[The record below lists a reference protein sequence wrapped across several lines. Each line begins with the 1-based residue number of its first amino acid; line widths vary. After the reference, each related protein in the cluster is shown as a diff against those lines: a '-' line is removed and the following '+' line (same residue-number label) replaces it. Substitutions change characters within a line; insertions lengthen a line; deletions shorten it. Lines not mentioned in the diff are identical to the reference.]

1 MIVKNL
7 LPVYQKQMAYQYFPS
22 FKAFI
27 STGSLVEDAIKKGK
41 IKKEDFNNGNSYS
54 SRHPICLDD
63 LSDDEV
69 VEVSHL
75 TREGRHFKPSYLE
88 EDNPLD
94 ALRRKEKGKELMVD
108 EVNIE
113 DDAIK
118 RMKEVNANVS
128 IWNLLMHSQPHRSAV
143 LKHLN
148 EASVDPS
155 ITPDQIV
162 GLIHG
167 AVTIPGDPDIMN
179 ISPIGKSVLH
189 LDEEEGSRL
198 DGFNVFCIQSGGW
211 IEVFDEDSNEEPEDL
226 IEIPKEG
233 DEPLYQEKEEEPRTL
248 EDRINNEQQERE
260 GKSWTSS
267 DSRANRNDARDD
279 FDLDFDVPMFR
290 VPIRQE
296 KLILFL
302 GYKHEPRYQDLPKLE
317 KFDGTC
323 DPMIHLCKFVN
334 VLSPLDVPEEH
345 LPTLFDRSLEG
356 AALSW
361 YCSFERIGEATWNE
375 ISQAFVNWAYNF
387 SQTDPQK
394 LVLVTT
400 LQTNQETFSHFCSR
414 CSVVRSK
421 LRNPITDKEFML
433 IMLKNLN
440 DFYYRQMVT
449 MRYNILGHMEQHGFD
464 IDTYK
469 LLVHR
474 PRVNPCAETS
484 KRRSFTE
491 INEPL
496 STVYRRLHR
505 QGLIRTKGYV
515 CAILPP
521 EVNMERYCSYCS

>member
-1 MIVKNL
+1 M
-7 LPVYQKQMAYQYFPS
+7 
-22 FKAFI
+22 
-27 STGSLVEDAIKKGK
+27 T
-41 IKKEDFNNGNSYS
+41 
-54 SRHPICLDD
+54 
-63 LSDDEV
+63 
-69 VEVSHL
+69 
-75 TREGRHFKPSYLE
+75 
-88 EDNPLD
+88 
-94 ALRRKEKGKELMVD
+94 
-108 EVNIE
+108 
-113 DDAIK
+113 
-118 RMKEVNANVS
+118 
-128 IWNLLMHSQPHRSAV
+128 
-143 LKHLN
+143 
-148 EASVDPS
+148 
-155 ITPDQIV
+155 DQ
-162 GLIHG
+162 G

-211 IEVFDEDSNEEPEDL
+211 IEVSDEDRNEEPEDP
-226 IEIPKEG
+226 IEIPEEG
-233 DEPLYQEKEEEPRTL
+233 DEPLYQEKEEEPRTP

-260 GKSWTSS
+260 GESWTSN
-267 DSRANRNDARDD
+267 DSRANSNDACDD

-290 VPIRQE
+290 VPICPE
-296 KLILFL
+296 KLILFP

-317 KFDGTC
+317 KFDGTG

-334 VLSPLDVPEEH
+334 VLAPLDVPEEH

-361 YCSFERIGEATWNE
+361 YYSFERIGEATWNE
-375 ISQAFVNWAYNF
+375 ISQAFVNWAYSF
-387 SQTDPQK
+387 SQTDPRK

-469 LLVHR
+469 LLDHR

-484 KRRSFTE
+484 NRRSFTE

-496 STVYRRLHR
+496 SAVYRRLHR

-515 CAILPP
+515 CAIPPP
-521 EVNMERYCSYCS
+521 EVNMERYSSYCSQFGHTTDSCYDLRCSIQDLIDRRIIDPIHTSPRTGHNLVRRFTSQQWSSQSAIFQGLLNEGAIKPLPRRPGASPIGVDLHKYCHYHQLHGHDIDGCHALRLRIKHITKISHLSRKRSISINVLSTSNDEEDPTSLMTYDPLSEEMGRMNVNEQLSPAPQS